1 MVTTVQ
7 NTNTVAFPNGQGPAT
22 RKRVLGT
29 EDNTELRLQLSNLL
43 QTTLELPQV
52 LQLFFDEVQHT
63 IALDSLNYRSEK
75 NHVNIDIGDSA
86 RHSCHY
92 KLITSQ
98 DSLGELS
105 FTRGKRFSDGELHL
119 LEQLIGCL
127 ICPIRNALLYREA
140 IQSALRDP
148 LTGSGNRLALE
159 NTLEREISL
168 AQRHQNPLSVLVV
181 DIDNFKTINDSY
193 GHAAGDC
200 VLKEVARQLAQCCR
214 DTDAT
219 YRAYRFGGEEFVIL
233 LNNTDTG
240 GALILAERIRAGIE
254 TTTTRHDQQTISVT
268 VSIGASSL
276 IAADTMSSLFER
288 ADRALYRAKQNG
300 RNRVVD
306 AQQCEPDKMP

>member
-1 MVTTVQ
+1 MVTPVQ
-7 NTNTVAFPNGQGPAT
+7 NANTVAFPAGQAPVV
-22 RKRVLGT
+22 RKRKIVT
-29 EDNTELRLQLSNLL
+29 DHNTGVKLQLSNLL
-43 QTTLELPQV
+43 QTTLELPQM
-52 LQLFFDEVQHT
+52 LQLFFDEIQYSV
-63 IALDSLNYRSEK
+63 AVDSLCYRCEK
-75 NHVNIDIGDSA
+75 NSISIDIGSNA

-105 FTRGKRFSDGELHL
+105 FSRQKRFDENDLQL

-127 ICPIRNALLYREA
+127 ICPIRNALMYREA

-159 NTLEREISL
+159 NTLEREVSL

-181 DIDNFKTINDSY
+181 DIDNFKSINDSY
-193 GHAAGDC
+193 GHTAGDC
-200 VLKEVARQLAQCCR
+200 VIKDVARALAQCCR

-233 LNNTDTG
+233 LNNTDTD
-240 GALILAERIRAGIE
+240 GALILAERLRACIE
-254 TTTTRHDQQTISVT
+254 TMITRYDHNAIKVT

-276 IAADTMSSLFER
+276 QPGDAMSNLFER
-288 ADRALYRAKQNG
+288 ADQALYQAKHNG
-300 RNRVVD
+300 RNQVANSQD
-306 AQQCEPDKMP
+306 GITDKNA